1 MQKLNLAALALVTAS
16 GLAAC
21 GGGGGGSPSV
31 SSSNTPSTGGS
42 TGGTTGGNTGST
54 SAAGNYIKI
63 TAAGAEAPK
72 SLTLKNNSRDTLVV
86 DGKEIALTYPGISA
100 GTFTNLNGNVI
111 SGSHLSYA
119 RYGVVKVDGNP
130 IVFAQGNLSTDTPP
144 TGKATYKG
152 LSVHVAGSAAPI
164 DGDSRFDV
172 DFGAKKLIGVVGVA
186 GGGIQLSADITGNTF
201 QGTYATGT
209 QTQGA
214 FYGPQAAELSGT
226 YSNKAANYNG
236 AFGAV
241 KQP

>member
-1 MQKLNLAALALVTAS
+1 M
-16 GLAAC
+16 
-21 GGGGGGSPSV
+21 
-31 SSSNTPSTGGS
+31 
-42 TGGTTGGNTGST
+42 
-54 SAAGNYIKI
+54 
-63 TAAGAEAPK
+63 
-72 SLTLKNNSRDTLVV
+72 
-86 DGKEIALTYPGISA
+86 
-100 GTFTNLNGNVI
+100 
-111 SGSHLSYA
+111 SYA

-130 IVFAQGNLSTDTPP
+130 IVFAQGNLSTDTPT
-144 TGKATYKG
+144 TGKATYEG

-164 DGDSRFDV
+164 TGDSRFDV

-186 GGGIQLSADITGNTF
+186 GGGIELSADITGNTF
-201 QGTYATGT
+201 SGTHQISGV